1 LDFIVYFIIDG
12 TKLPP
17 ICIFKG
23 KKLPRE
29 EKIPSGILVWYQKN
43 GWMDSQLMIRYVEY
57 LNNIRMENH
66 TQGSS
71 AMLVY
76 DSFRGHLEKSV
87 KKKFH
92 DLGFDLAVIP
102 GG

>member
-1 LDFIVYFIIDG
+1 MELNYLPFVY
-12 TKLPP
+12 LR
-17 ICIFKG
+17 G
-23 KKLPRE
+23 KKLLHRE
-29 EKIPSGILVWYQKN
+29 NIPPGVLVWYQKN

-76 DSFRGHLEKSV
+76 DSQ
-87 KKKFH
+87 
-92 DLGFDLAVIP
+92 
-102 GG
+102 